1 MPFPAGP
8 GERGAADG
16 LGDDRPAAAARSRG
30 AGAAAR
36 NGAVAPATGETT
48 SQAIATITAT
58 VPQASA
64 VSQIAAGRRPRP
76 AAARVCLPERWPAGG
91 CMFSAPVL
99 AGAPPMSRRPSGW
112 CGQVSHGRLPFGPDL
127 AACAAGLVRHG
138 LVRHPMDEMN
148 ARMRCLCGTGWR
160 NCRCARLRGRAGN
173 LAGGRTRMDR

>member
-76 AAARVCLPERWPAGG
+76 AARVCLPERWPAGG